1 MVDGQRYLFKI
12 VILGDGGVGKTSLAV
27 RMVSGAFSETMKMTI
42 GLEVH
47 AKELVVEGTPVMLQV
62 WDFGG
67 QERFRFL
74 LPRYCAQADGA
85 LFLYDVTDP
94 QSLLHLGDWLAIF
107 AANPRQV
114 PVLCVGTKIDLVERR
129 RVTRDEA
136 LRLARSAHL
145 AGYAEVSSKTGQDVE
160 QVFLTIALLMMER
173 KGKGSVAP
181 AKSL

>member
-1 MVDGQRYLFKI
+1 MAGGQRFLFKL

-27 RMVSGAFSETMKMTI
+27 RMVSGEFSEVIKMTV

-47 AKELVVEGTPVMLQV
+47 VKEFAVEGKHVMLQV

-85 LFLYDVTDP
+85 LFLYDVTNP
-94 QSLLHLGDWLAIF
+94 QSLLHLEDWLAILL
-107 AANPRQV
+107 ANPRQV
-114 PVLCVGTKIDLVERR
+114 PVLCVGTKIDLIERR
-129 RVTRDEA
+129 KVTREEA
-136 LRLARSAHL
+136 LQLTQSAHL

-160 QVFLTIALLMMER
+160 QVFLTIAKLMMDR
-173 KGKGSVAP
+173 KGKVLSALDDT
-181 AKSL
+181 S